1 MAWTEELQRSC
12 SESPPRCS
20 KRSGPV
26 PSFAPTLSDM
36 KNHYAVWLVASGL
49 LSSLGPCGRSAATE
63 TVGNAPATDPHLD
76 LVAALEATSPNPS
89 LGDQAQVLGRLVG
102 TWDVEYTDFAK
113 DGKAIHRTGEFIVG
127 WVMDG
132 RAIQDLWIVNPSGKR
147 KDREVYTDLHYFDPK
162 TRTWRATF
170 VDPEHG
176 SVARFTGGPVGN
188 DRFVLE
194 TQDISSEQTRW
205 SFNEIRPDSFVWR
218 DEASGDGG
226 KTWRLQ
232 AEYQMKRRGAAPAAQ

>member
-1 MAWTEELQRSC
+1 
-12 SESPPRCS
+12 
-20 KRSGPV
+20 
-26 PSFAPTLSDM
+26 M

-49 LSSLGPCGRSAATE
+49 LSSLGSGGRSVATE
-63 TVGNAPATDPHLD
+63 TVGLD

-89 LGDQAQVLGRLVG
+89 LGDQAQVLSRLVG

-113 DGKAIHRTGEFIVG
+113 DGKVIHRTGEFIVG

-147 KDREVYTDLHYFDPK
+147 KEREVYTDLHYFDSK

-176 SVARFTGGPVGN
+176 SVARFTGGPVGS

-194 TQDISSEQTRW
+194 TQDINSEQTRW
-205 SFNEIRPDSFVWR
+205 SFNDIRPDSFVWR
-218 DEASGDGG
+218 DEASSDGG

-232 AEYQMKRRGAAPAAQ
+232 AEYQMKRRGAAPAAR